1 MELGTFVLAAF
12 AIIRVWRTVWHL
24 AKNTRA
30 VALASQLDWDM
41 EVRLSHKRNKLTKE
55 KLLAGETVCY
65 RSSGSSLKPRV
76 KSGDQCTFIPVT
88 KESQVEVNDIV
99 FCEVQPRDRF
109 YGHVV
114 KKKEFWW
121 SSWCYYFTISN
132 LRGREN
138 GWCYIQHIYG
148 KLIEDDWCK
157 MEHMVQDGEE

>member
-1 MELGTFVLAAF
+1 MPMPIPPKPDRLPPFVLGPHE
-12 AIIRVWRTVWHL
+12 VTPELDVDWTL
-24 AKNTRA
+24 CPE
-30 VALASQLDWDM
+30 DWDM
-41 EVRLSHKRNKLTKE
+41 EVRLRYERILLIKE

-121 SSWCYYFTISN
+121 SSCCYYFTISN

-138 GWCYIQHIYG
+138 GWCKMEHIYG

>member
-12 AIIRVWRTVWHL
+12 AIIGVWRTVRHL

-30 VALASQLDWDM
+30 VALASQLDWGM
-41 EVRLSHKRNKLTKE
+41 EVRLRHERNKLIKE

-88 KESQVEVNDIV
+88 EACQVERNDIV
-99 FCEVQPRDRF
+99 FCEVQPGDRF

-114 KKKEFWW
+114 KKREWW
-121 SSWCYYFTISN
+121 WGVGATISPY
-132 LRGREN
+132 RT
-138 GWCYIQHIYG
+138 CAAA
-148 KLIEDDWCK
+148 K
-157 MEHMVQDGEE
+157 MVGARWSTFTAN